1 MSVGVSR
8 GRSVAV
14 LVSSGCPGGLLEAFW
29 CYLGCILGPSWAHL
43 GPTWA
48 HVGLMLGHLGDMLG
62 LCWCIMGSLWGY
74 VGASGGDFWVSCM
87 KLCCQ
92 SFDFENMPKV

>member
-14 LVSSGCPGGLLEAFW
+14 LVSSGCPGDLLEIFK

-48 HVGLMLGHLGDMLG
+48 NVGLMLGSWWAHVGLMLGS
-62 LCWCIMGSLWGY
+62 CWSGWGY
-74 VGASGGDFWVSCM
+74 VGTMLEYLEIFGQFGSILHQLM
-87 KLCCQ
+87 L
-92 SFDFENMPKV
+92 